1 MIATAIAAA
10 TGVVVSLVLVP
21 RFGLIGA
28 AIGMGTAIVT
38 ENTGTM
44 VAVKWRLGFW
54 PFNLAWL
61 KPLAAGAIAAGG
73 AVGGTAPP
81 PPPRGAD
88 PQGEGLRGLP
98 CRPLPR
104 PPLPFRPLPP
114 GQEVPR

>member
-44 VAVKWRLGFW
+44 AAVKWRLGFW

-61 KPLAAGAIAAGG
+61 KPLAAGAIAAGATKAING
-73 AVGGTAPP
+73 LVTLPGGPIPKIMIFGSLLGVGF
-81 PPPRGAD
+81 
-88 PQGEGLRGLP
+88 L
-98 CRPLPR
+98 RPLF
-104 PPLPFRPLPP
+104 LL
-114 GQEVPR
+114 G